1 MMSKILM
8 VMSRSIFNKLIR
20 TAPER
25 KFSKESWLMGLDK
38 ILVFNL
44 IKKDTLFMKELLKTT
59 STTDGESPKNMRG
72 NGWMA

>member
-1 MMSKILM
+1 M
-8 VMSRSIFNKLIR
+8 
-20 TAPER
+20 APER
-25 KFSKESWLMGLDK
+25 KFSKENWLMGLDK

-59 STTDGESPKNMRG
+59 STTDGELPKNMRG